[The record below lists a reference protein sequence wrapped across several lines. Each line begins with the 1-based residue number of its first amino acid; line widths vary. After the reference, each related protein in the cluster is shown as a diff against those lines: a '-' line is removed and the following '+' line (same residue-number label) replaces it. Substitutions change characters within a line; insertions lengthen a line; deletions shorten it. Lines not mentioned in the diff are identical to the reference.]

1 MTRPRRLW
9 HLWLVSA
16 LVLVVWAQGAWDWL
30 MMTTR
35 NAGYLASV
43 PADWQALVFGQ
54 PWWVSV
60 LWAVAIWGLLAG
72 AIDLVMRRA
81 WAVWALAAAAV
92 ALVLDQAY
100 VYVLHPDAPAWRAQ
114 GMAFPT
120 ILCGVMAAFALYA
133 WAMAKRGVL
142 R

>member
-1 MTRPRRLW
+1 MTAPRRPW
-9 HLWLVSA
+9 HVWLVGA
-16 LVLVVWAQGAWDWL
+16 LILVVWSQGAWDWL

-35 NAGYLASV
+35 NAGYIANV

-60 LWAVAIWGLLAG
+60 LWVVAVWGLLPG
-72 AIDLVMRRA
+72 AIGLWMRRR
-81 WAVWALAAAAV
+81 WAVWALGAAAV

-100 VYVLHPDAPAWRAQ
+100 VYVLHPDAAAWRAQ
-114 GMAFPT
+114 GLAFPA
-120 ILCGVMAAFALYA
+120 ILCAVMAAFALYA

>member
-1 MTRPRRLW
+1 MTRPARPW
-9 HLWLVSA
+9 HLWLVGA
-16 LVLVVWAQGAWDWL
+16 LVLLVWAQGAWDWL

-35 NAGYLASV
+35 NQAYLADV

-54 PWWVSV
+54 PLWVSV
-60 LWAVAIWGLLAG
+60 VWVVAIWGLLPG
-72 AIDLVMRRA
+72 AIGLWMGRT

-100 VYVLHPDAPAWRAQ
+100 VYVLHPDAADWRAQ
-114 GMAFPT
+114 GMAA
-120 ILCGVMAAFALYA
+120 GVIICAVLTAFAFYA